1 MKTKFAIGDV
11 VRVSFD
17 RKVIDCRIIGQNEKY
32 GTFLVESLTP
42 TPTGKVLTWWVRDTW
57 ILEG

>member
-11 VRVSFD
+11 VRVGFD
-17 RKVIDCRIIGQNEKY
+17 RKVVDCRIIGENARA
-32 GTFLVESLTP
+32 FHVESLTP
-42 TPTGKVLTWWVRDTW
+42 TPTGKVHTWWVLKTW

>member
-1 MKTKFAIGDV
+1 MKTQFGIGDV
-11 VRVSFD
+11 IRVSFD

-32 GTFLVESLTP
+32 GTFLVESLTA
-42 TPTGKVLTWWVRDTW
+42 TETGKVHTWWVKASW